1 MDLNELIMLAA
12 ASMMPAVN
20 QNNNTPFLNRE
31 LAVREAHMLWAEVL
45 KQG

>member
-12 ASMMPAVN
+12 ASMMPAIN
-20 QNNNTPFLNRE
+20 QNNNPVLNRE
-31 LAVREAHMLWAEVL
+31 LAVKEAHMLWAEVL